1 MPRQHVNTHIAMIVC
16 VCLCLLAYL
25 SWSAPEPDINASAP
39 ASDSERTTSAA
50 ASDPDAETSA
60 PAPAPA
66 TASAPGPDF
75 DSPQS
80 VTVVVNKH
88 RPLTDRAYVPGDL
101 ADASGVQ
108 LRAEAAA
115 AYLQM
120 SADAAAAGIGL
131 TAVSGFR
138 AADAQGLLHDSYTQ
152 NYGVSTAEAISARA
166 GFSEHQTGLAVDI
179 GNNDGACSLQSCF
192 ATTPAGAWAAA
203 NAHRFGFIIRYPNG
217 AEHITGF
224 TYEPWHLRY
233 VGPDVAQKL
242 FDAGITLEEHAGLP
256 PAPGY

>member
-1 MPRQHVNTHIAMIVC
+1 MPRQHVNTHIAIIAC

-25 SWSAPEPDINASAP
+25 SWSAPDPDINASAP
-39 ASDSERTTSAA
+39 ASDADATSSAA
-50 ASDPDAETSA
+50 APDSGTG
-60 PAPAPA
+60 A
-66 TASAPGPDF
+66 TASAAPDY
-75 DSPQS
+75 DSPHS
-80 VTVVVNKH
+80 ITVVVNKH
-88 RPLTDRAYVPGDL
+88 RPLADRAYVPADL
-101 ADASGVQ
+101 ADTAGVP
-108 LRAEAAA
+108 LRAEAAS

-131 TAVSGFR
+131 AAVSGFR
-138 AADAQGLLHDSYTQ
+138 AADAQGLLHDSYTES
-152 NYGVSTAEAISARA
+152 YGVSAAEAISARA

-179 GNNDGACSLQSCF
+179 GNNDGACSLKSCF

-203 NAHRFGFIIRYPNG
+203 NAHRFGFIIRYPEG

-233 VGPDVAQKL
+233 VGTGLAQKL